1 MDLTIAFDF
10 YLNFISFN
18 VAQSPLFIEMCRGLV
33 ERAPTGYVPPG
44 LEKLRTTLLVKSK
57 EVDKILEPIRST
69 WPSSGV
75 SIVSDRWTDPTRHPL
90 INFMVSSQN
99 GQVFLK
105 GVDAL
110 GKYKDA
116 HFMGELF
123 IKIIEEVGVD
133 S

>member
-1 MDLTIAFDF
+1 M
-10 YLNFISFN
+10 
-18 VAQSPLFIEMCRGLV
+18 
-33 ERAPTGYVPPG
+33 
-44 LEKLRTTLLVKSK
+44 
-57 EVDKILEPIRST
+57 DKILDPIRST

-90 INFMVSSQN
+90 VNFMVSSQN

-123 IKIIEEVGVD
+123 IKIIEVGVD
-133 S
+133 SCVQIITENAPLCKVVGMTVET